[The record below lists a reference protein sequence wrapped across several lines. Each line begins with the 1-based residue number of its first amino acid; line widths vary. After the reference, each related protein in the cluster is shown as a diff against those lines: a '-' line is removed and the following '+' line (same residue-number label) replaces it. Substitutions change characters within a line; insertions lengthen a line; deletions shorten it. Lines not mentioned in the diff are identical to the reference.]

1 MPAYMVIAVNT
12 RFLLV
17 DYLEGYGNFI
27 YETFRRITEQ
37 HPEHEFIFIFD
48 RPYDKRFLFSNNI
61 KTVVTGPAARHPL
74 LWKLWYDIKVPV
86 ILKRYKVD
94 VFVSCDGFCSLGTK
108 VPQCLVVH
116 DLAFLH
122 YPSAIKKSHLL
133 FYKRYTPKFLGKA
146 ISIATV
152 SEFSKKDII
161 AQYGTDAKKINVVY
175 NGVKEIFN
183 PINNDAKATIKNKYT
198 DGKEYFIYA
207 GSIHPRKN
215 LITLLKAF
223 SVFKKRQQTNMK
235 LVLAGRLAWQYE
247 SFEKDLKSY
256 KYRNDVVLTGYV
268 EEAVLA
274 EIIGAAYGLV
284 YPSFFEGFGVPVL
297 EAMRCDVPV
306 ITSADSAM
314 QEIAKDAAL
323 YADANSHTDIANKMM
338 LLYKDENLRKELIL
352 KGRQIVKQYS
362 WDKTATLLWQSI
374 EKVMP

>member
-1 MPAYMVIAVNT
+1 MIIAVNT

-268 EEAVLA
+268 EDAVLA
-274 EIIGAAYGLV
+274 DIIGAAYAQV
-284 YPSFFEGFGVPVL
+284 YPSLFEGFGVPVL

-374 EKVMP
+374 VKVMP

>member
-1 MPAYMVIAVNT
+1 MVIAVNT

-161 AQYGTDAKKINVVY
+161 AQYGT
-175 NGVKEIFN
+175 
-183 PINNDAKATIKNKYT
+183 
-198 DGKEYFIYA
+198 
-207 GSIHPRKN
+207 
-215 LITLLKAF
+215 
-223 SVFKKRQQTNMK
+223 
-235 LVLAGRLAWQYE
+235 
-247 SFEKDLKSY
+247 
-256 KYRNDVVLTGYV
+256 
-268 EEAVLA
+268 
-274 EIIGAAYGLV
+274 
-284 YPSFFEGFGVPVL
+284 
-297 EAMRCDVPV
+297 C
-306 ITSADSAM
+306 
-314 QEIAKDAAL
+314 
-323 YADANSHTDIANKMM
+323 
-338 LLYKDENLRKELIL
+338 LLYTSPSPRDRT
-352 KGRQIVKQYS
+352 RS
-362 WDKTATLLWQSI
+362 R
-374 EKVMP
+374 MPSSA

>member
-1 MPAYMVIAVNT
+1 MVIAVNT

-122 YPSAIKKSHLL
+122 YPSTIKKSHLL

-374 EKVMP
+374 VKVMP

>member
-1 MPAYMVIAVNT
+1 MLANMVIAVNT

-74 LWKLWYDIKVPV
+74 LWKLWYDIKVPAV
-86 ILKRYKVD
+86 LKKYKAD

-175 NGVKEIFN
+175 NGVKEVFN
-183 PINNDAKATIKNKYT
+183 PINNEAKATIKNKYT

-268 EEAVLA
+268 EDAVLA
-274 EIIGAAYGLV
+274 DIIGAAYAQV
-284 YPSFFEGFGVPVL
+284 YPSLFEGFGVPVL

>member
-1 MPAYMVIAVNT
+1 MVIAVNT

-122 YPSAIKKSHLL
+122 YPSTIKKSHLL

-183 PINNDAKATIKNKYT
+183 PINNEAKATIKNKYT

-268 EEAVLA
+268 EDAVLA
-274 EIIGAAYGLV
+274 DIIGAAYAQV
-284 YPSFFEGFGVPVL
+284 YRSLFEGFGVPVL

-374 EKVMP
+374 VKVMP

>member
-1 MPAYMVIAVNT
+1 MVIAVNT

-122 YPSAIKKSHLL
+122 YPSTIKKSHLL

-183 PINNDAKATIKNKYT
+183 PINNEAKATIKNKYT

-314 QEIAKDAAL
+314 QEIAKDAEL

-374 EKVMP
+374 VKVMP

>member
-1 MPAYMVIAVNT
+1 MIIAVNT

-74 LWKLWYDIKVPV
+74 LWKLWYDIKVPAV
-86 ILKRYKVD
+86 LKKYKAD

-183 PINNDAKATIKNKYT
+183 PINNEAKATIKNKYT

-268 EEAVLA
+268 EDAVLA
-274 EIIGAAYGLV
+274 DIIGAAYAQV
-284 YPSFFEGFGVPVL
+284 YPSLFEGFGVPVL

>member
-1 MPAYMVIAVNT
+1 MLANMIIAVNT

-74 LWKLWYDIKVPV
+74 LWKLWYDIKVPAV
-86 ILKRYKVD
+86 LKKYKAD

-183 PINNDAKATIKNKYT
+183 PINNEAKATIKNKYT

-268 EEAVLA
+268 EDAVLA
-274 EIIGAAYGLV
+274 DIIGAAYALV
-284 YPSFFEGFGVPVL
+284 YPSLFEGFGVPVL

>member
-1 MPAYMVIAVNT
+1 MVIAVNT

-268 EEAVLA
+268 EDAVLA
-274 EIIGAAYGLV
+274 DIIGAAYAQV
-284 YPSFFEGFGVPVL
+284 YPSLFEGFGVPVL

>member
-1 MPAYMVIAVNT
+1 MVIAVNT

-122 YPSAIKKSHLL
+122 YPSTIKKSHLL

-161 AQYGTDAKKINVVY
+161 AQYGTDAKKINVVC

-223 SVFKKRQQTNMK
+223 SVFK
-235 LVLAGRLAWQYE
+235 
-247 SFEKDLKSY
+247 
-256 KYRNDVVLTGYV
+256 
-268 EEAVLA
+268 
-274 EIIGAAYGLV
+274 IIGAAYGLV

-374 EKVMP
+374 VKVMP